1 MVATSIQLIASVIFA
16 IAILHTFSLKN
27 FTEKFFKRL
36 AHQYSRHEKIFDM
49 LGEVEIVFGFWAI
62 TLILIFF
69 LLSGKMETLNYL
81 NNQSYVEPLFVF
93 VIMIVAASKPILDF
107 SLTCVKQ
114 ISKLLPANKSL
125 SLFFV
130 TMSFVPLLGSFITEP
145 AAMTL
150 AALIL
155 KDHFYSKDIS
165 KRLKYAIIGT
175 LFVNVSIGG
184 AMTPFA
190 APPILMVAAKWN
202 WDLMFMLTNFGWRTA
217 LAVFTNS
224 LILTIIFRKEL
235 INIKESTLEQVAMP
249 ISILIIHLI
258 LLLGIIVFV
267 HDLIIFIGIFIIFLG
282 IANSYNQFQNKLIL
296 KEAFLVSLF
305 LAGLVILGGL
315 QKWWLQPLLSSLT
328 PNQIYYAA
336 TALTAITDNAAL
348 TYLGSLVEG
357 LSDEFKYA
365 LAAGAIS
372 GGGLTVIANAPNPA
386 GYSILSKNFEN
397 NVISPL
403 YLFLSA
409 FGPTVVA
416 IICYKII

>member
-16 IAILHTFSLKN
+16 IAILHTFSV
-27 FTEKFFKRL
+27 KFFKKL
-36 AHQYSRHEKIFDM
+36 AHQYPRHEKIFDM

-69 LLSGKMETLNYL
+69 LLSGKIETLNYL

-114 ISKLLPANKSL
+114 ISKLLPVNKSL

-235 INIKESTLEQVAMP
+235 INIKETALEQV
-249 ISILIIHLI
+249 
-258 LLLGIIVFV
+258 GIWTM
-267 HDLIIFIGIFIIFLG
+267 
-282 IANSYNQFQNKLIL
+282 ANRHEQ
-296 KEAFLVSLF
+296 
-305 LAGLVILGGL
+305 AGDIKFRLCARNGVGE
-315 QKWWLQPLLSSLT
+315 PH
-328 PNQIYYAA
+328 P
-336 TALTAITDNAAL
+336 
-348 TYLGSLVEG
+348 
-357 LSDEFKYA
+357 
-365 LAAGAIS
+365 
-372 GGGLTVIANAPNPA
+372 
-386 GYSILSKNFEN
+386 
-397 NVISPL
+397 
-403 YLFLSA
+403 
-409 FGPTVVA
+409 
-416 IICYKII
+416 C

>member
-1 MVATSIQLIASVIFA
+1 MTATSIQLIASVIFA
-16 IAILHTFSLKN
+16 IAILHTFSV
-27 FTEKFFKRL
+27 KFFKRL
-36 AHQYSRHEKIFDM
+36 AHIYPRHEKIFDM

-69 LLSGKMETLNYL
+69 LLSGKIETLNYL

-93 VIMIVAASKPILDF
+93 VIMIIAASKPILDF

-114 ISKLLPANKSL
+114 ISKLLPVNKSL

-267 HDLIIFIGIFIIFLG
+267 HDLIIFMGIFIIFLG

>member
-1 MVATSIQLIASVIFA
+1 MFDVPIQFIASFIFA
-16 IAILHTFSLKN
+16 IAILHTFSV
-27 FTEKFFKRL
+27 KFFKSL
-36 AHQYSRHEKIFDM
+36 AHKYSKHEKILNM

-62 TLILIFF
+62 ILVLFF
-69 LLSGKMETLNYL
+69 FISSGKNDVVNYL

-93 VIMIVAASKPILDF
+93 AIMVIAASKPILDF

-114 ISKLLPANKSL
+114 ISKLLPINHSL
-125 SLFFV
+125 RLFFV

-150 AALIL
+150 GALIL
-155 KDHFYSKDIS
+155 KEHFYSKNIS
-165 KRLKYAIIGT
+165 NKFKYGIIGA

-202 WDLMFMLTNFGWRTA
+202 WDLMFMLNTFAWRTA

-235 INIKESTLEQVAMP
+235 IKIKSLNIKQNNTP
-249 ISILIIHLI
+249 FFILLIHLI
-258 LLLGIIVFV
+258 LLIGIIFFV
-267 HDLIIFIGIFIIFLG
+267 HDLIIFLGIFVIFLG
-282 IANSYNQFQNKLIL
+282 IASSYDQFQNKLIL

-305 LAGLVILGGL
+305 LTGLVILGGQ
-315 QKWWLQPLLSSLT
+315 QKWWLQPLLNKLS
-328 PNQIYYAA
+328 PDQIYYAA

-348 TYLGSLVEG
+348 TYLGSLVDG
-357 LSDEFKYA
+357 LSDQFKYA
-365 LAAGAIS
+365 LAAGAIT

-386 GYSILSKNFEN
+386 GYSILSKNFYGN
-397 NVISPL
+397 TISPL
-403 YLFLSA
+403 YLFLA
-409 FGPTVVA
+409 ALGPTIIA

>member
-1 MVATSIQLIASVIFA
+1 MSASLIQLIASVIFA
-16 IAILHTFSLKN
+16 VAILHTFSV
-27 FTEKFFKRL
+27 KFFKKL
-36 AHQYSRHEKIFDM
+36 AHKYPRHEKIFDM
-49 LGEVEIVFGFWAI
+49 LGEVEVVFGFWAI

-69 LLSGKMETLNYL
+69 LLSGKIETLNYL

-114 ISKLLPANKSL
+114 ISKLLPVNKSL

-202 WDLMFMLTNFGWRTA
+202 WDLMFMLTNFGWRTV

-235 INIKESTLEQVAMP
+235 INIKESTLEQAAMP

-315 QKWWLQPLLSSLT
+315 QKWWLQPLLSTLT

>member
-1 MVATSIQLIASVIFA
+1 
-16 IAILHTFSLKN
+16 
-27 FTEKFFKRL
+27 
-36 AHQYSRHEKIFDM
+36 M

-69 LLSGKMETLNYL
+69 LLSGKIETLNYL

-114 ISKLLPANKSL
+114 ISKLLPVNKSL

-130 TMSFVPLLGSFITEP
+130 TMTFVPLLGSFITEP

-202 WDLMFMLTNFGWRTA
+202 WDLMFMLTNFGWRTV

-224 LILTIIFRKEL
+224 LILTIIFKKEL

-267 HDLIIFIGIFIIFLG
+267 HDLIIFMGIFIIFLG

-315 QKWWLQPLLSSLT
+315 QKWWLQPLLSTLT

-336 TALTAITDNAAL
+336 VALTAITDNAAL

>member
-1 MVATSIQLIASVIFA
+1 
-16 IAILHTFSLKN
+16 
-27 FTEKFFKRL
+27 
-36 AHQYSRHEKIFDM
+36 M

-62 TLILIFF
+62 ILVLFF
-69 LLSGKMETLNYL
+69 FISSGKNDVVNYL

-93 VIMIVAASKPILDF
+93 VIMVIAASKPILDF

-114 ISKLLPANKSL
+114 ISKLLPINHSL
-125 SLFFV
+125 RLFFV
-130 TMSFVPLLGSFITEP
+130 SMTFVPLLGSFITEP

-155 KDHFYSKDIS
+155 KEHFYSKNIS
-165 KRLKYAIIGT
+165 NKFKYGIIGT

-202 WDLMFMLTNFGWRTA
+202 WDLMFMLTTFGWRTA

-235 INIKESTLEQVAMP
+235 IKIKNLNIKENNTP
-249 ISILIIHLI
+249 FFILFIHLI
-258 LLLGIIVFV
+258 LLVGVIVFV
-267 HDLIIFIGIFIIFLG
+267 HDLIIFLGIFIIFLG
-282 IANSYNQFQNKLIL
+282 IASSYDRFQNKLIL

-315 QKWWLQPLLSSLT
+315 QKWWLQPLLNKLS
-328 PNQIYYAA
+328 PDQIYYAA
-336 TALTAITDNAAL
+336 VALTAITDNAAL
-348 TYLGSLVEG
+348 TYLGSLVDG
-357 LSDEFKYA
+357 LSDQFKYA
-365 LAAGAIS
+365 LAAGAIT

-386 GYSILSKNFEN
+386 GYSILSKNFYGN
-397 NVISPL
+397 TISPL
-403 YLFLSA
+403 YLFLA
-409 FGPTVVA
+409 ALGPTVIA

>member
-1 MVATSIQLIASVIFA
+1 MLDVPIQFVASFIFA
-16 IAILHTFSLKN
+16 IAILHTFSV
-27 FTEKFFKRL
+27 KFFKSL
-36 AHQYSRHEKIFDM
+36 AHKYSKHKKILHM

-62 TLILIFF
+62 ILVLFF
-69 LLSGKMETLNYL
+69 FISSGKNDVVNYL

-93 VIMIVAASKPILDF
+93 AIMVIAASKPILDF

-114 ISKLLPANKSL
+114 ISKLLPINHSL
-125 SLFFV
+125 RLFFV

-150 AALIL
+150 GALIL
-155 KDHFYSKDIS
+155 KEHFYSKNIS
-165 KRLKYAIIGT
+165 NKFKYGIIGA

-202 WDLMFMLTNFGWRTA
+202 WDLMFMLNTFAWRTV

-235 INIKESTLEQVAMP
+235 IKIKNLNIKQNNTP
-249 ISILIIHLI
+249 FFILFIHLI
-258 LLLGIIVFV
+258 LLIGLIFFV
-267 HDLIIFIGIFIIFLG
+267 HELIIFLG
-282 IANSYNQFQNKLIL
+282 IFVIFLGIASSYDQFQNKLIL

-305 LAGLVILGGL
+305 LTGLVILGGQ
-315 QKWWLQPLLSSLT
+315 QKWWLQPLLNKLS
-328 PNQIYYAA
+328 PDQIYYAA

-348 TYLGSLVEG
+348 TYLGSLVDG
-357 LSDEFKYA
+357 LSDQFKYA
-365 LAAGAIS
+365 LAAGAIT

-386 GYSILSKNFEN
+386 GYSILSKNFYGN
-397 NVISPL
+397 TISPL
-403 YLFLSA
+403 YLFLA
-409 FGPTVVA
+409 ALGPTVIA